1 MVIASKASTIGVIII
16 SIGLAF
22 AMFYFFSDLRKDEKK
37 KYIDELISQLVNFI
51 LFIWAGKI
59 LLNISLF
66 FRDPLA
72 VLAYPSDSNA
82 FYLAVL
88 FTAIVI
94 IYKKLRK
101 NLNFIVFAENFTY
114 VFLLAVFI
122 YEFIQFILNEDQFS
136 LGYLILFLT
145 LLLLFYFMQG
155 RVRMRT
161 LLLTILI
168 GLTVGLLVLGV
179 TYPYVALFG
188 YLIERWFILLF
199 FTSSL
204 ASIILFERNGKS

>member
-88 FTAIVI
+88 FTSIVI

-136 LGYLILFLT
+136 LGYLVLFLT